1 MAVTLSML
9 PEPRQIQRGL
19 REPYLV
25 VRELNKFFYRH
36 RGPHPEAVEFF
47 EEDWDNLLIL
57 DACRYDTFKERAGLP
72 GVLEKR
78 VTRSSSTPAFLYE
91 YIDGADLRD
100 TVYVTAN
107 PQLYKREEELD
118 VDLYAVIN
126 VWESE
131 SWDEEFSTVRPEAV
145 AKVAQEAQAEY
156 PNKRLLVHF
165 IQPHY
170 PFIGPTGQEY
180 FDLTTL
186 HFWNRVMT
194 GKVDVPADVLRQA
207 YEENLDIA
215 LPVIEELLKDLQGLT
230 VVSSDHGQM
239 FGERAWPIPMA
250 EFGHPGGILT
260 EELVTVPWLEYQNG
274 QRRTITAGD
283 AVEEVDDTDT
293 DVEKRL
299 EHLGY
304 R

>member
-1 MAVTLSML
+1 M
-9 PEPRQIQRGL
+9 
-19 REPYLV
+19 V
-25 VRELNKFFYRH
+25 VRELNKYFYRQ
-36 RGPHPEAVEFF
+36 RGHDPDAVDFF
-47 EEDWDNLLIL
+47 EEDWDNLLLL
-57 DACRYDTFKERAGLP
+57 DACRYDTFEERAELP

-78 VTRSSSTPAFLYE
+78 TTRSSSTPNFLFE
-91 YIDGADLRD
+91 YVDGADLRD

-107 PQLYKREEELD
+107 PQIYRRRDNLD
-118 VDLYAVIN
+118 INLHEVIH
-126 VWESE
+126 VWRDGG
-131 SWDEEFSTVRPEAV
+131 WDDEFATVRPETLAD
-145 AKVAQEAQAEY
+145 ATRQAQEEY

-170 PFIGPTGQEY
+170 PFIGPTGQEH
-180 FDLTTL
+180 FDLTKL
-186 HFWNRVMT
+186 SFWHRVMN
-194 GKVDVPADVLRQA
+194 GEVDVPSDILLQA

-215 LPVIEELLKDLQGLT
+215 LPVIENLLHDLDGLS

-250 EFGHPGGILT
+250 EFGHPSGVFT
-260 EELVTVPWLEYQNG
+260 EELLTVPWLEYQNG
-274 QRRTITAGD
+274 ERRTVTAGD
-283 AVEEVDDTDT
+283 ATEEIDEAEV